1 MLLNWFLGA
10 IGAIR
15 IHSRKMNTSLNLW
28 GSFNIALKFL
38 KTLLPIH
45 FPNFHS
51 LQCLE
56 PGSNSLLPFQTSH
69 YLSLPRLNEQ
79 ATRQIAGEGHGS
91 RSPAWSSSEFH
102 KNTETW
108 NFTRY
113 KDLLL
118 KGDNLIILLVA
129 VVDHHVLRMFF
140 ATSISI
146 FNPTQVSVLV
156 TLETQSWCYVHD
168 PRRKNCSKGQ
178 YQKTC
183 KTFTFHIAKS
193 WDVGNHTRTYMH
205 QQTHVRLRH
214 RRAEK
219 SSS

>member
-1 MLLNWFLGA
+1 MVALLSFVWWSQGWMLLNWFLGA

-28 GSFNIALKFL
+28 GSFNIALKLL

-45 FPNFHS
+45 FPNVHS

-102 KNTETW
+102 KNNEKW

-118 KGDNLIILLVA
+118 KRDNLIILPVA
-129 VVDHHVLRMFF
+129 VVDHHVLRMFLLQ
-140 ATSISI
+140 ASQCSI
-146 FNPTQVSVLV
+146 PL
-156 TLETQSWCYVHD
+156 
-168 PRRKNCSKGQ
+168 K
-178 YQKTC
+178 
-183 KTFTFHIAKS
+183 
-193 WDVGNHTRTYMH
+193 
-205 QQTHVRLRH
+205 
-214 RRAEK
+214 
-219 SSS
+219 